1 MSTIFMVQDTTTTPS
16 TVGRFIIGVRKGTP
30 KTVLTGFSRGTVYM
44 MTMLLKIPDEDAMRV
59 IRKTIDGNKDI
70 TVVGH
75 CTPME
80 SIYEA
85 ECDIATSAMLTV
97 LQHINEISTHM
108 TRYRRPAS
116 HIEYLHAAPI
126 PSGLYIE
133 PGSIEVEFADSTQCD
148 TPNPTPTVT
157 IGSTSYLAINSTTNS
172 TTASTPIRDVFGLG
186 RVPVRTARLVIDG
199 ISKLSII
206 TDVREIIKLYES
218 ASQADTK
225 ISAKASTQWIS
236 ALPTRLLYF
245 LDGTLHVVQVMY
257 DIPKI
262 CTLLRTDRAAISN
275 CSQNPQP
282 PGGK

>member
-1 MSTIFMVQDTTTTPS
+1 MVQDTTITPS
-16 TVGRFIIGVRKGTP
+16 TMGRFIIGIRKGTP

-59 IRKTIDGNKDI
+59 LRHIIDGNKDI

-85 ECDIATSAMLTV
+85 GCDDMTSAMLTV
-97 LQHINEISTHM
+97 LQHINELSTRM
-108 TRYRRPAS
+108 TRYHKPAS

-133 PGSIEVEFADSTQCD
+133 PGSIDVEFADTTQGD
-148 TPNPTPTVT
+148 TPNFTPSVT
-157 IGSTSYLAINSTTNS
+157 IGSTPYPATNSTTNLAINSATN
-172 TTASTPIRDVFGLG
+172 STPIRDVFGLS
-186 RVPVRTARLVIDG
+186 RVPVRIARLAVDN
-199 ISKLSII
+199 ISRLSII

-218 ASQADTK
+218 ASSVDTK
-225 ISAKASTQWIS
+225 ISTKASTHWIS
-236 ALPTRLLYF
+236 SLPTKLLYF
-245 LDGTLHVVQVMY
+245 LDGTLHIIQVTY

-262 CTLLRTDRAAISN
+262 CQLLRTDRAITSTT
-275 CSQNPQP
+275 SQTQNP